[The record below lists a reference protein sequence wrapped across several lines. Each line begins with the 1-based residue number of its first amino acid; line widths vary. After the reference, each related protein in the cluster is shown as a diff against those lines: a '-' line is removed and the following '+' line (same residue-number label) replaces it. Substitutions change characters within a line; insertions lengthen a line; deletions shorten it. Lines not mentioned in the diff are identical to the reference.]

1 MTTTLQRVGNQWG
14 LILDPATL
22 ERSGIDETTKI
33 TISVGAE
40 GILLTPVRTASDAQ
54 IDDLTDQIMNEH
66 AETLRK
72 LAL

>member
-1 MTTTLQRVGNQWG
+1 MTTTLQRVGDQWG

-22 ERSGIDETTKI
+22 QRSGIDETTPI
-33 TISVGAE
+33 RISAGDE
-40 GILLTPVRTASDAQ
+40 GILLTPVRTATDAQ
-54 IDDLTDQIMNEH
+54 IDDLTDQIMTEH